1 MPVFVGPAAPSLA
14 FATCVACSWA
24 TVASEL
30 ARIAERPS
38 STPRRSE
45 AASFLSAAPLS
56 VSPVVPGLVASAAA
70 TLELANYPG
79 ALRKRQDMGS
89 VVHQGRRMN
98 GTVLAPE
105 RPFSGTSARPRQCCG
120 AAPEPLMTSGR
131 SEPRGE
137 AEWPW
142 RKTGCPLVPSSLV
155 VPPKVDR
162 SRAGSSQPGSR
173 LGHSGGPYPHS
184 LHAVK
189 GSYST
194 LARGSFFLVRVRFST
209 VHSTIC
215 GVETSQKRLP
225 EIV

>member
-1 MPVFVGPAAPSLA
+1 MRFRCSADTSYRQVRLDLVAAPSKSGSPRRFRAVITDEVRITEVVWGGTGKRGYQGRESFAQISEVGGEIYFDFDPFTGSQPVERTAVPHRSGLDVPSAMPVFVGLAAPSLA

-30 ARIAERPS
+30 VCIAERPS

-45 AASFLSAAPLS
+45 AASFLSAAPWS

-105 RPFSGTSARPRQCCG
+105 RPLSRTSGRPRQCC
-120 AAPEPLMTSGR
+120 AQRQCLS
-131 SEPRGE
+131 
-137 AEWPW
+137 
-142 RKTGCPLVPSSLV
+142 
-155 VPPKVDR
+155 
-162 SRAGSSQPGSR
+162 
-173 LGHSGGPYPHS
+173 
-184 LHAVK
+184 
-189 GSYST
+189 
-194 LARGSFFLVRVRFST
+194 
-209 VHSTIC
+209 
-215 GVETSQKRLP
+215 
-225 EIV
+225 